1 MVVGV
6 LLCIGD
12 IAADFGHPPRDTGND
27 SRSVLTGEQQHHVLH
42 VANYSPTVKLN
53 LVWKSISLFSIAFLT
68 FFLCVFTDNPGKGDN
83 KWYSSEIFC
92 GSTSVDKRSKHLCTS
107 ATVIETS
114 FFRGDPRQTTYFTDY
129 QGTYTSALFA
139 DFLRTVIGAHD
150 SLERALIKIYIL
162 KSGIAALS
170 MLLLLL
176 LLSKFPQYTIL
187 VTRCIILIFAMPFL
201 LISTAGVYPPGLTV
215 LALVPGALAL
225 RIVLD
230 MRPRDRAEVF
240 VCTATILF
248 SIAVSASNRL
258 EATYF
263 TAVVLIFT
271 IATLICRR
279 RFRLLWVITPSV
291 LLLAT
296 FVSINKVIPTS
307 LTMVLGGR
315 LKIVP
320 DENPTKLG
328 DFFERHDLPKGFSHL
343 FMAPI
348 TMVDNSIRRV
358 TNTIFQNEDPNV
370 LWNGW
375 RQLAFVTICVIP
387 FLFILV
393 SACSSFITSIF
404 EVRKLGGLP
413 HVGLGLQAVLVL
425 IYFFLPVLISGV
437 WFLQYVLPLLLL
449 FVLFGNEKL
458 GHSALVPLLF
468 VLVTVS
474 NLIGIFVLNSRYGDM
489 HIGELVVSVQLLKF
503 GSSLAISLLF
513 YLLYKSLSLLQQAS
527 QMASSLSPE
536 TGFNQK
542 K

>member
-1 MVVGV
+1 
-6 LLCIGD
+6 
-12 IAADFGHPPRDTGND
+12 
-27 SRSVLTGEQQHHVLH
+27 
-42 VANYSPTVKLN
+42 
-53 LVWKSISLFSIAFLT
+53 
-68 FFLCVFTDNPGKGDN
+68 
-83 KWYSSEIFC
+83 
-92 GSTSVDKRSKHLCTS
+92 
-107 ATVIETS
+107 
-114 FFRGDPRQTTYFTDY
+114 
-129 QGTYTSALFA
+129 
-139 DFLRTVIGAHD
+139 
-150 SLERALIKIYIL
+150 
-162 KSGIAALS
+162 
-170 MLLLLL
+170 
-176 LLSKFPQYTIL
+176 
-187 VTRCIILIFAMPFL
+187 
-201 LISTAGVYPPGLTV
+201 
-215 LALVPGALAL
+215 
-225 RIVLD
+225 
-230 MRPRDRAEVF
+230 
-240 VCTATILF
+240 
-248 SIAVSASNRL
+248 
-258 EATYF
+258 
-263 TAVVLIFT
+263 
-271 IATLICRR
+271 
-279 RFRLLWVITPSV
+279 
-291 LLLAT
+291 
-296 FVSINKVIPTS
+296 
-307 LTMVLGGR
+307 MVLGGR